1 MRLSFQRKI
10 FSHKIEPSFEFW
22 CNNFLCPVFL
32 ASHQRIRFPKNSVNK
47 KQILKLLTSLI
58 RNKLIDWIT
67 ITYHAS
73 EDVFLHCFCFN
84 FCVAFNNLF
93 IFFFSTLW
101 PRCETSAGMFS
112 RTSSRTSRFL
122 SLWRRHVNFLT
133 FFRFALLHCYYSSDM
148 SKINF
153 AAKLCISAFWCKNR
167 TDLSSVES
175 IPQHFEYVKVEN

>member
-84 FCVAFNNLF
+84 FCVAFINLF
-93 IFFFSTLW
+93 IFFLAHCGPDAR
-101 PRCETSAGMFS
+101 PRLGCSAGPVHGRVGFYPFDAA
-112 RTSSRTSRFL
+112 TSIFWRFF
-122 SLWRRHVNFLT
+122 V
-133 FFRFALLHCYYSSDM
+133 LHCCTVIILPICL
-148 SKINF
+148 K
-153 AAKLCISAFWCKNR
+153 
-167 TDLSSVES
+167 
-175 IPQHFEYVKVEN
+175 